1 MDHANSPD
9 SASCKISTNGTV
21 TVAFCWSV
29 AGLFFI
35 LGLTSDSSYDGIKDG
50 YDLSSKPESPRNR
63 SPQIPRN
70 SGLSRIALSQEGL
83 ERGKEGI
90 RRPREKQQ
98 HRIEQNC

>member
-35 LGLTSDSSYDGIKDG
+35 LELTSDSSYDGIKDG
-50 YDLSSKPESPRNR
+50 
-63 SPQIPRN
+63 
-70 SGLSRIALSQEGL
+70 
-83 ERGKEGI
+83 
-90 RRPREKQQ
+90 
-98 HRIEQNC
+98 